1 METSATEV
9 IREAVLSAVATPID
23 EAELGK
29 FIEKFHEVISE
40 VWRERSDAIDRQIF
54 DFHYRRRMRFA
65 EIAEKVGIGEDS
77 ARRRWSRIL
86 LKVTD
91 LLQERVEGDKQLA
104 SFWSLV
110 TENYDAFRF
119 AVPILLSVP
128 KAGLLETKSAEL
140 SILRRAV
147 QTFGS
152 HADAVHWLLDDC
164 PALNGRPIDLVIDS
178 RGVRDVE
185 NVLGCID
192 HGLIF

>member
-1 METSATEV
+1 METGATEV
-9 IREAVLSAVATPID
+9 IREAVLSAATTPIG
-23 EAELGK
+23 EVELGK
-29 FIEKFHEVISE
+29 FIEKFHEVVSE
-40 VWRERSDAIDRQIF
+40 VWQERFDAIDRQIF
-54 DFHYRRRMRFA
+54 DFHYLRRMRFA
-65 EIAEKVGIGEDS
+65 EIAEEVGIGEDS

-86 LKVTD
+86 LKVTN
-91 LLQERVEGDKQLA
+91 LLQERVESDKQLA

-119 AVPILLSVP
+119 AVPILLSVQ
-128 KAGLLETKSAEL
+128 KAGLETESAEL

-178 RGVRDVE
+178 QGVQDVE

>member
-1 METSATEV
+1 METGATEV
-9 IREAVLSAVATPID
+9 IREALLSAATTPID
-23 EAELGK
+23 EAELSK
-29 FIEKFHEVISE
+29 FVEKFHEVFAE
-40 VWRERSDAIDRQIF
+40 VWQQRADSIDQQIL
-54 DFHYRRRMRFA
+54 DFHYRRGMRLA
-65 EIAEKVGIGEDS
+65 EIAEEVGIAEDS

-86 LKVTD
+86 LRVAD
-91 LLQERVEGDKQLA
+91 LFQERVESDKQLA
-104 SFWSLV
+104 SFWSLM
-110 TENYDAFRF
+110 TGNHDAFRL
-119 AVPILLSVP
+119 AVPILLSVQ
-128 KAGLLETKSAEL
+128 KTGSETNSAEL

-185 NVLGCID
+185 DVLGCID